1 MQGTKIGGRVGATLR
16 SFGVTTALAWQG
28 LRTWETKRFA
38 IAGVAAAAVLSM
50 IGMATVLIPNPIF
63 SRDIAPVWWNYPVWV
78 STSALAGMLIASYVR
93 GRNFQG
99 SPEAPQEEQ
108 RRPGRFGIAG
118 GVLAWFAV
126 GCPVCNKIALL
137 ALGYTGAIA
146 WFAPIQPFLAIAA
159 LLLTAGALLARLR
172 GSVSCRTR
180 QMDAEVAE

>member
-1 MQGTKIGGRVGATLR
+1 MQDAKIGDRVGATLR
-16 SFGVTTALAWQG
+16 SFGVITTLAWQG
-28 LRTWETKRFA
+28 LRTWETKRFV
-38 IAGVAAAAVLSM
+38 IAGVTAAAVLLM

-63 SRDIAPVWWNYPVWV
+63 SREVAPVWWNYPVWV
-78 STSALAGMLIASYVR
+78 LTSALAGMLAASYVR

-99 SPEAPQEEQ
+99 STEAPQEEQ
-108 RRPGRFGIAG
+108 RRLGRFGIVG

-146 WFAPIQPFLAIAA
+146 WFAPIQPFLAIGA

-180 QMDAEVAE
+180 QVCAEVGE